1 MMKKKVEEEFKNFQ
15 KLITDQFFGKNIVS
29 KIFWN
34 ENMVDEIFEEIN
46 FSFEPKSKEDPLV
59 DTKKNILLLGT
70 GEVGKKFCKNSTE
83 KENQPFSSK
92 FLSNLK
98 ARILQKRIM
107 RISIECA

>member
-70 GEVGKKFCKNSTE
+70 GKLEE
-83 KENQPFSSK
+83 
-92 FLSNLK
+92 
-98 ARILQKRIM
+98 ILQ
-107 RISIECA
+107 EFN